1 MRTFLRLICLSGLA
15 LLASCGGEKT
25 PDDFEVWGLDVS
37 RHQRNV
43 NWEQVVEHER
53 PDFVLIKATEGTMI
67 VDPTYDRHRKE
78 LEKAGVPWGAYHFFG
93 HRTPGKQQARNFIR
107 TAKLDKGN
115 IIPVLDI
122 EKLRFM
128 TDPKKSVREAKAFC
142 DEIERYYGTPPI
154 IYCSTNFYET
164 YLKKDFE
171 EDDYI
176 LWIADYRK
184 CPPLRWQI
192 WQHTDSHSIRG
203 IRGNV
208 DRNVFRGSREQFRKL
223 IL

>member
-37 RHQRNV
+37 RHQQNV

-67 VDPTYDRHRKE
+67 VDPTYDRHRRE

-122 EKLRFM
+122 EKHRFM

-171 EDDYI
+171 EDDDI

-184 CPPLRWQI
+184 CPPLKWQI

>member
-122 EKLRFM
+122 EKHRFM
-128 TDPKKSVREAKAFC
+128 TDPKKSVREANHLLF
-142 DEIERYYGTPPI
+142 DQFLRNLPQERLRRGRLYPLDRRLPQMSAAKVADMAAHRLAQHPGHPGQRGPERIQRKPGTIPKVNPV
-154 IYCSTNFYET
+154 
-164 YLKKDFE
+164 
-171 EDDYI
+171 
-176 LWIADYRK
+176 RK
-184 CPPLRWQI
+184 
-192 WQHTDSHSIRG
+192 
-203 IRGNV
+203 
-208 DRNVFRGSREQFRKL
+208 
-223 IL
+223 